1 MANETVNQENT
12 QTAEVAEQKT
22 FTQEEV
28 NGIVAERLSRDR
40 QKFADYET
48 LKKKAEEF
56 DKMQE
61 ASKSELQKATEKA
74 ENLEKELAALKKA
87 NEIQEIRSKVSK
99 DTGVPTSLLTAE
111 TEEEC
116 LAQAQAIKEFATPS
130 NYPIVKDG
138 GEVSGNVDVSTRAQF
153 AEWFNNQS

>member
-1 MANETVNQENT
+1 MANETVNQET
-12 QTAEVAEQKT
+12 QQTAEVAEQKT

-48 LKKKAEEF
+48 LKMKAEEF

-74 ENLEKELAALKKA
+74 ESLEKELAALKKA